1 MGTRR
6 ERRKRREDGLA
17 CPPSPVYKCRG
28 AECPSRRSARRRKR
42 EETRERGGAP
52 FRPQNRSIHS
62 PTTPSA
68 ASPVEKAAVRA
79 GEKGEAQTA
88 LGDESREA
96 KVWGG
101 SGRGVGVGLT
111 SGLQEREVP
120 ARPHAPFLIVVLPT

>member
-1 MGTRR
+1 VRVWGRDASDERGERMGWP
-6 ERRKRREDGLA
+6 A
-17 CPPSPVYKCRG
+17 PPSPVYKCRG
-28 AECPSRRSARRRKR
+28 AECPSRRSTRRRKR

-111 SGLQEREVP
+111 SGLQEREV
-120 ARPHAPFLIVVLPT
+120 AEGES